1 MMVVVVVGLEGVE
14 TQHTH
19 THTANKMNATA
30 YIFMTIGLVLSG
42 LGCLC
47 IGAVGGAFFYS
58 RTNTSMLPRVPPP
71 PPSQPNEDGLPPKK
85 RKTAAQSFL
94 ALLPE
99 LSRKQP

>member
-1 MMVVVVVGLEGVE
+1 MMVVVVVVVGGQEVLRS
-14 TQHTH
+14 
-19 THTANKMNATA
+19 THTAYKMNAA

-47 IGAVGGAFFYS
+47 IGAVGGAFIYS
-58 RTNTSMLPRVPPP
+58 RTNTSMLPRVPT
-71 PPSQPNEDGLPPKK
+71 PSQPNEDGLPPKK